1 MPLNKRRLMLVI
13 EGYNFQL
20 RTFNKDRTIKFWRCA
35 NRNRHVF
42 IHTTLENEFLR
53 YGETLSSHIA

>member
-1 MPLNKRRLMLVI
+1 MLVI